1 LASRPPIDLSKLVE
15 KIGCNV
21 EAFFNEDSRK
31 DLLSDD
37 SHDVAAVSWTDIEK
51 YIVESIRRCVN

>member
-1 LASRPPIDLSKLVE
+1 LSKLVE